1 MGSYSGGYTSPNMG
15 SNYGYPTYTS
25 PLRITHEPPSAPHTA
40 MALLADSA
48 PALALAGHV
57 QEVAEWRESR
67 CTGRVHWPCD
77 LSLKP
82 QSPKAYLGFRV

>member
-1 MGSYSGGYTSPNMG
+1 MEVIRVVIVGSTSPTTYMG
-15 SNYGYPTYTS
+15 YNYGYPTYTT
-25 PLRITHEPPSAPHTA
+25 PLIITHEPPSAPHTA

-67 CTGRVHWPCD
+67 CTGRA
-77 LSLKP
+77 LAL
-82 QSPKAYLGFRV
+82 